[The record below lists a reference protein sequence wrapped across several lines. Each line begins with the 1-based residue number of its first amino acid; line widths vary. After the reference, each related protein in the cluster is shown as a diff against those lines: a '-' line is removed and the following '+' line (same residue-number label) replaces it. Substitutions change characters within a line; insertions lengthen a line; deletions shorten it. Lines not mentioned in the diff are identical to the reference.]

1 MSKKVEE
8 LLASLIEQVKTLS
21 EENKKYKAE
30 LDARVSVIERKHVPV
45 SLEQDVITC
54 VQGSIAKALE
64 TSLGGYNSPLGKLAE
79 SVVESHK
86 APIRNIMNEAMT
98 EAIGRDEFG
107 KQMREMFVHRVARVM
122 ISGMEGQIEKA
133 SNELKQNPQFK
144 AKATLAIA
152 NIVDEMSVKRG

>member
-8 LLASLIEQVKTLS
+8 LLTSLIEQVKTLS
-21 EENKKYKAE
+21 DENEKYKAE

-54 VQGSIAKALE
+54 VQTSIAKALE

-79 SVVESHK
+79 SVVDSHK
-86 APIRNIMNEAMT
+86 APIREIMKKAMT
-98 EAIGRDEFG
+98 DAIGREEFQDE
-107 KQMREMFVHRVARVM
+107 MRKMFVHRVARVLF
-122 ISGMEGQIEKA
+122 SGMEGQVEKT
-133 SNELKQNPQFK
+133 STELKNDPQFK

-152 NIVDEMSVKRG
+152 NIVDDMSVKRG